1 MLSLEKT
8 VKADDAVETIT
19 KFFNDLIGA
28 WVPGLILA
36 IGLVV
41 MHLGP
46 CYLKSFARFSDS
58 AGVALTAAGVL
69 FALGHLLLA
78 VNEIAVKP
86 LLNYLKII
94 GAFDEANSRLRQ
106 SYKLFGELVS
116 SQQGGDP
123 SVWQFH
129 DLRNVALSISD
140 EAALLGRRF
149 MFVSLLCSGVG
160 TGLLLIGIDFLVCL
174 IFIPELLY
182 KYDRVAPWGLQAILI
197 FGSAAFLFKQADMF
211 YARAMNTPFS
221 VAFAELKFKRSLN
234 VTSP

>member
-1 MLSLEKT
+1 MK
-8 VKADDAVETIT
+8 VDDAVETIT

-28 WVPGLILA
+28 WVPGLVLA
-36 IGLVV
+36 IGLVA

-46 CYLKSFARFSDS
+46 SYLKSLARLSES

-86 LLNYLKII
+86 LLKFLKII
-94 GAFDEANSRLRQ
+94 GVFDEAEARLRQ
-106 SYKLFGELVS
+106 SYKVFGELVS
-116 SQQGGDP
+116 AQQGGDQ

-129 DLRNVALSISD
+129 DLRSVALSISD
-140 EAALLGRRF
+140 EAASLGRRF

-160 TGLLLIGIDFLVCL
+160 TGLLLIGIDYLVCL
-174 IFIPELLY
+174 FFLPELLY
-182 KYDRVAPWGLQAILI
+182 GYDRVAPWGLQAILI
-197 FGSAAFLFKQADMF
+197 FGAAVFLFKQADAF

-221 VAFAELKFKRSLN
+221 VAVAELKFMRGSN
-234 VTSP
+234 GSAP